1 MRELQACATVP
12 GSSCFF
18 CSFLCGFH
26 FFTPRPVLFG
36 YGLTSPH
43 DQPPIS
49 CTFCEIHM
57 HKRLSSRSLAVLCSA
72 GESGPGPRLRE
83 VSAVLWSCGP
93 SLGLFLCKAAAVSR
107 RGLTARWSL
116 AVHSGPAFLPC
127 HFPLSL
133 WTCIY
138 APDCLSPSKLLL
150 GKRMCYSYQVGRH
163 SSYHV

>member
-1 MRELQACATVP
+1 MP